1 MLLVLHLVKTEHTS
15 QNGSKALAGVAQ
27 WIEPWPVNQ
36 KVAGLIPRQ
45 GTCLGCRPGPQQGA
59 QDWQPHTDVSLP
71 LLLPLFPSKNKFF
84 KKNETS

>member
-1 MLLVLHLVKTEHTS
+1 MCQILLLCKLYKNETS
-15 QNGSKALAGVAQ
+15 ALAGVAW
-27 WIEPWPVNQ
+27 WIECQPANH
-36 KVAGLIPRQ
+36 KVADSIPRQ